1 MFITALTADLQELYW
16 EYSRW
21 PIIQQVV
28 RCRLTVTNEDRAED
42 HYLKQLSL
50 MTRKL
55 LYFTKIVSVVWNIF
69 SFIFCNSLRNNVT
82 VNVIYGSDRPII
94 INYKCMVKPDHDN
107 DTLSSVKKNIGYKI
121 L

>member
-1 MFITALTADLQELYW
+1 MNVRHIIDCGDLQELCW

-21 PIIQQVV
+21 PIVQQVV

-55 LYFTKIVSVVWNIF
+55 LYFTKNRF
-69 SFIFCNSLRNNVT
+69 SRVEYFFSHFFGFTLKQC
-82 VNVIYGSDRPII
+82 YG
-94 INYKCMVKPDHDN
+94 
-107 DTLSSVKKNIGYKI
+107 
-121 L
+121 